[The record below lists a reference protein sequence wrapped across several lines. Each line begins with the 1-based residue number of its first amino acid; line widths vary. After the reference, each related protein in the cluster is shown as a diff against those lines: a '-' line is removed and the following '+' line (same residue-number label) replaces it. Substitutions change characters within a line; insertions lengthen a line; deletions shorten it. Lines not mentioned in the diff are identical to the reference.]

1 MALDTIDLHGQ
12 VLSPVT
18 LTPAVGTVTFKI
30 LQELRDTADN
40 IVYSPQT
47 FVATL
52 DVNGEFTIT
61 LPVTDDP
68 TVTPADWSYWV
79 YVDTDIW
86 VSGVFYV
93 QLPTALGP
101 VAEFADL
108 IEMFPVGSDCTPDGT
123 ACAPVS
129 LVGEVAELEAAVA
142 ALETDVATL
151 QGDVT
156 DLTSD
161 VAALVISVGNLASDV
176 STLQGDVGI
185 LQGQMT
191 TAQADIASLQVT
203 TAALVGQVNTITPI
217 VLQNEADIATL
228 ITDVTNLQGQVAAL
242 QGQVTTILANAGLI
256 DPTTFVNLTNLNA
269 NIVLGAVPA
278 ASRLDRG
285 GDPGR
290 LRGFLTATAPVAGST
305 VLANI
310 GVVANRPLHA
320 VSMGVRYSGG
330 STRLQISTGG
340 DLTIAA
346 ALALNDQVWLDGTTF
361 DKIA

>member
-1 MALDTIDLHGQ
+1 MVPYHVFMALDTIDLHGEI
-12 VLSPVT
+12 LAPVT

-52 DVNGEFTIT
+52 DANGEFTIT

-68 TVTPADWSYWV
+68 TVTPANWSYWV

-93 QLPTALGP
+93 QLPLALGP

-123 ACAPVS
+123 ACAPIS

-142 ALETDVATL
+142 ALES
-151 QGDVT
+151 DVT
-156 DLTSD
+156 DLQAAVSSILVDVSVLQVDVTNLTAD
-161 VAALVISVGNLASDV
+161 VAALVVSVGNLASDV
-176 STLQGDVGI
+176 STLQGDVGVLI
-185 LQGQMT
+185 G
-191 TAQADIASLQVT
+191 DVT
-203 TAALVGQVNTITPI
+203 T
-217 VLQNEADIATL
+217 
-228 ITDVTNLQGQVAAL
+228 LQGQVATL
-242 QGQVTTILANAGLI
+242 QGQVATILANAGLI

-269 NIVLGAVPA
+269 SITLGAVPA

-290 LRGFLTATAPVAGST
+290 LRGFLVATGPVAGGT

-310 GVVANRPLHA
+310 GVVANRPQHA
-320 VSMGVRYSGG
+320 VSLGVRYSGG

-340 DLTIAA
+340 DITIAA
-346 ALALNDQVWLDGTTF
+346 ALALNDQVWLDATTY
-361 DKIA
+361 DMIA